1 MTRDDITR
9 MAREAGFVGMDG
21 EHGALR
27 RFAALVAAAKREA
40 ALEKNNLT
48 WVANCQHL
56 VAAERDACADVC
68 EGHYD
73 TAQAARA
80 IRARGDKPCK

>member
-27 RFAALVAAAKREA
+27 RFAALVAAAEREA
-40 ALEKNNLT
+40 CAKVLDEMADDMVREMEPST
-48 WVANCQHL
+48 AVAY
-56 VAAERDACADVC
+56 VRSKAAV
-68 EGHYD
+68 
-73 TAQAARA
+73 
-80 IRARGDKPCK
+80 IRAKGDKPCK